1 MCQCHSLPA
10 SEPASY
16 AVSLL
21 LGLVAYGLMILF
33 TVSHETAMTLAAIVA
48 VVSNVLVGG
57 CINLAMMDLLG
68 SLLARPISGFLVVKL
83 LASIVAACR

>member
-1 MCQCHSLPA
+1 
-10 SEPASY
+10 
-16 AVSLL
+16 
-21 LGLVAYGLMILF
+21 
-33 TVSHETAMTLAAIVA
+33 MTLAAIVA